1 MLTQV
6 LDPSSYTLSLYSIP
20 TFVTAVAILLLGL
33 LALARERVS
42 RVTVSFALVTLAAGL
57 WLFCFSWVYSS
68 VNPRV
73 ALWWI
78 EAGYLG
84 VPFIPS
90 SIYYFT
96 VSVLGTYE
104 EDKKLVAASW
114 LTSGFFSILTI
125 ASNSLVTGVYHYSW
139 GYYAKY
145 GWVATLFLTYFTAML
160 LLSMYRYIAAY
171 RTAQPGVYRLRIKWL
186 VIAFA
191 IGYAGSV
198 DYIPAYGVPLYPFG
212 YLPIL
217 GFLAVSVFAVWKYRL
232 VDITPAFA
240 ARQIIETM
248 NDALIVYDPQ
258 GFIKLANRAAGE
270 LLGHAR
276 EDLINTRVTDLVESS
291 FFTGLREQL
300 HRDGKVHNYETAYR
314 LEHGV
319 LSFLSLSATV
329 MKNEHGEAIATLCI
343 ARDITERI
351 QAQER
356 LQRQLQRVDALHNI
370 DVAITSSHDLPVT
383 LDVILD
389 QVASEL
395 HVDAADVLLLDPYT
409 QTLEYT
415 AGRGFRFDETPQPRQ
430 RLDDSYAGWVALN
443 RQTLRLPEVSQGGFP
458 LPPGFVSYCA
468 VPLLVKEQVKGVLE
482 VFHRSPLEADPE
494 WLSFL
499 EAIAGQ
505 AAVAIDNAE
514 LFEQLQCSNSEL
526 VLAYDRTLEGWSRAL
541 DLRDR
546 ETEGHTQR
554 VTEMTMRLARTMGI
568 GEGDLVHMRRGA
580 LLHDIGK
587 VGIPDAILHKPGP
600 LTDDE
605 WEIMRRHPSYA
616 YDLLSPIAFLRP
628 ALDIPYC
635 HHEKWDGSGYPRAL
649 KGEKI
654 PLSARIFAVVDVWDA
669 LCSDRPYR
677 RGWPQEK
684 VLDYI
689 SSLSGA
695 HFDPEVVAAFGAVMN
710 REFLTAAGRISNYE
724 SL

>member
-1 MLTQV
+1 MITQV
-6 LDPSSYTLSLYSIP
+6 LDPADYSLSLYSIP

-33 LALARERVS
+33 LALVRERVS
-42 RVTVSFALVTLAAGL
+42 RVTVSFALVTLAAGV

-84 VPFIPS
+84 IPFIPS
-90 SIYYFT
+90 SVYQFT

-104 EDKKLVAASW
+104 QNKKLVAAGW
-114 LTSGFFSILTI
+114 LTSAFFSILTI
-125 ASNSLVTGVYHYSW
+125 TSNSLVTGVYHYSW

-145 GWVATLFLTYFTAML
+145 GWVALLFLIYFVGML
-160 LLSMYRYIAAY
+160 LASMYRYVAAY
-171 RTAQPGVYRLRIKWL
+171 RAARPGVYRLRIKWL

-217 GFLAVSVFAVWKYRL
+217 GFLAVSVFAIWKYRL

-240 ARQIIETM
+240 AKQIIETM

-258 GFIKLANRAAGE
+258 GIIKVANRAAGE
-270 LLGHAR
+270 LLGR
-276 EDLINTRVTDLVESS
+276 PKEEMINTPVTGVVDRS
-291 FFTGLREQL
+291 FFVGLRDKL
-300 HRDGKVHNYETAYR
+300 HRDGSVQNYEMAYR
-314 LEHGV
+314 MERRQPR
-319 LSFLSLSATV
+319 FLSLSATV
-329 MKNEHGEAIATLCI
+329 MKNEHGEAVATLCI
-343 ARDITERI
+343 ARDITERM

-356 LQRQLQRVDALHNI
+356 MQRQLQRVDALHNI
-370 DVAITSSHDLPVT
+370 DVAITSSHDLRIT

-389 QVASEL
+389 QVTTEL

-415 AGRGFRFDETPQPRQ
+415 AGRGFHFDEIPHTRQ
-430 RLDDSYAGWVALN
+430 RLDASYAGWVARN
-443 RQTLRLPEVSQGGFP
+443 RRMLQVPQVPETPVRDELPSARLLSNGSFI
-458 LPPGFVSYCA
+458 SYCA
-468 VPLLVKEQVKGVLE
+468 VPLVVKGQVKGVLE
-482 VFHRSPLEADPE
+482 VFHRSPLDADAE

-499 EAIAGQ
+499 EAIGGQ
-505 AAVAIDNAE
+505 TAVAIDSAE
-514 LFEQLQCSNSEL
+514 LFEQLQHSNSEL

-546 ETEGHTQR
+546 ETEGHSQR
-554 VTEMTMRLARTMGI
+554 VTEMTMRLAHAMGV
-568 GEGDLVHMRRGA
+568 GEADMVHMRRGA

-600 LTDDE
+600 LSDDE
-605 WEIMRRHPSYA
+605 WEIMRRHPAYA

-649 KGEKI
+649 KGEQI

-669 LCSDRPYR
+669 LRSNRPYR
-677 RGWPQEK
+677 RAWPEEK
-684 VLDYI
+684 ALDYV

-695 HFDPEVVAAFGAVMN
+695 HFDPVVVEAFVGIM
-710 REFLTAAGRISNYE
+710 NYE
-724 SL
+724 LAVIN